1 MARGQLNTR
10 IMENQTT
17 IQEVRAIVE
26 AKLTMA
32 SYRREECRKSN
43 DQYNV
48 AYYSGQVDFCNL
60 LLKTIDK

>member
-1 MARGQLNTR
+1 
-10 IMENQTT
+10 MENQTT